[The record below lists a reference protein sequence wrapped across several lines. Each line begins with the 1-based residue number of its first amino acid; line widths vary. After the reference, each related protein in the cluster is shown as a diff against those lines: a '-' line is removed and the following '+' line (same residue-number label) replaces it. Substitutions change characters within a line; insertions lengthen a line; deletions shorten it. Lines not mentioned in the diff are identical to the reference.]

1 MLPFVCQRG
10 SLGKKG
16 EKSES
21 EQIECS
27 KYVGGSQSATRQCS
41 PGKNLQRPNPNKSGL
56 LSQLAAR
63 QLSRTPPLDHLAAP
77 PYMLSDP
84 NAKIEPAVPQIT
96 HLHLRAASGSRWF
109 LFANLQL
116 LFSAQR
122 RRFKIFKLLALSC
135 ALPSQFAG
143 CPLFSSDNQ
152 TTNQKTR

>member
-16 EKSES
+16 EKSQS

-56 LSQLAAR
+56 RSQLAAR

-84 NAKIEPAVPQIT
+84 NAKIEPAEGGATNYPPSVQSCQLIPLVLVCKPPIT
-96 HLHLRAASGSRWF
+96 FLGSKKKIQDLQTVGSQLCAAFPVCWLSF
-109 LFANLQL
+109 IL
-116 LFSAQR
+116 L
-122 RRFKIFKLLALSC
+122 
-135 ALPSQFAG
+135 
-143 CPLFSSDNQ
+143 
-152 TTNQKTR
+152 

>member
-16 EKSES
+16 EKSQS

-56 LSQLAAR
+56 RPQLAAR

-84 NAKIEPAVPQIT
+84 NAKIEQPAEGGATNYPPSVESFQLIPLVLVCKPPIT
-96 HLHLRAASGSRWF
+96 FLGSKKKIQDLQTVGSQLCAAFPVCWLSF
-109 LFANLQL
+109 IL
-116 LFSAQR
+116 L
-122 RRFKIFKLLALSC
+122 
-135 ALPSQFAG
+135 
-143 CPLFSSDNQ
+143 
-152 TTNQKTR
+152 